1 MSKEFFSGKFCA
13 VTSASAG
20 ALSRARERPE
30 RRAGA
35 TGKRSH
41 SKMGVWV
48 GIESAGAG
56 GTTCR
61 MGVKGRKEKEE
72 RSTGNVQHSTLNRRA
87 AVLSAARVRDW
98 DADADLAAGNA
109 SSRANQ
115 ICCCGPDR
123 EREPARSGGSTV
135 GA

>member
-1 MSKEFFSGKFCA
+1 
-13 VTSASAG
+13 
-20 ALSRARERPE
+20 
-30 RRAGA
+30 
-35 TGKRSH
+35 
-41 SKMGVWV
+41 
-48 GIESAGAG
+48 
-56 GTTCR
+56 

-123 EREPARSGGSTV
+123 ESRLVAAARLGP
-135 GA
+135 